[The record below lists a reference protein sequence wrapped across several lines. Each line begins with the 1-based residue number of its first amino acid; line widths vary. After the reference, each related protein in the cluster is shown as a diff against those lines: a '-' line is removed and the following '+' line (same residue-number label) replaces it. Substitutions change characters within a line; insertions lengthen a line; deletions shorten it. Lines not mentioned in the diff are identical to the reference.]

1 MEKLAAG
8 LMTKLI
14 SRRLFHNWGTRIV
27 ANLLYHRAVYLVQIK
42 EFIGIQGHKTECFH
56 CPPERGTVLLL

>member
-42 EFIGIQGHKTECFH
+42 EFI
-56 CPPERGTVLLL
+56 